1 MKHIFRPVCRYAAL
15 IVVSILFCFS
25 LTVVAQTEDP
35 DTLKARAEVLIDAQK
50 FTEALPLYEKLT
62 VQFPKD
68 SLVFRNFGFALLGQ
82 AANTEDSETRRQ
94 LRIRARDTFTIAR
107 DLGDRS
113 LLVVGLIEGL
123 PPDGRD
129 GQGYSDNTAANK
141 AMQKGEA
148 LFSSG
153 QMADAFKAYQEAL
166 ALDPRCY
173 YAALFSGDVKL
184 QTKNFD
190 EAETWYQ
197 RAINIDPYKETAY
210 RYSATPLMKQG
221 KTDAARDRYVEA
233 FITSPYD
240 NLAISGLV
248 QWGQATKTPLGH
260 PKIDVPEVTTGP
272 DGKKHT
278 TINISP
284 GEEDGSTAWIAYSA
298 TRETWEKEKFAKVYP
313 KETQYRHSLAEEAE
327 ALRSVVTMAKSLK
340 PKKLNEQI
348 GLIEKLDK
356 DGVLEAYILLAR
368 PDRGIAQDHHDYLRK
383 DRDKLKLYVTKY
395 VMHVAG

>member
-1 MKHIFRPVCRYAAL
+1 MKHTSRPICRFAAM

-25 LTVVAQTEDP
+25 LTAIAQTEDP
-35 DTLKARAEVLIDAQK
+35 DALKARAAALIDAQK
-50 FTEALPLYEKLT
+50 FTDALPLYEKLV

-82 AANTEDSETRRQ
+82 AANTADGETRKQ
-94 LRIRARDTFTIAR
+94 LRIRARDAFTIAR
-107 DLGDRS
+107 DLGDKS

-148 LFSSG
+148 MFSSG
-153 QMADAFKAYQEAL
+153 QMDDAFKAYQEAL
-166 ALDPRCY
+166 AIDPRCY

-197 RAINIDPYKETAY
+197 RAISIDPYKETAY

-233 FITSPYD
+233 YITSPYD
-240 NLAISGLV
+240 KLAISGLV
-248 QWGQATKTPLGH
+248 QWGQATKTQLGH
-260 PKIDVPEVTTGP
+260 PKIDVPEITIGP
-272 DGKKHT
+272 DGKQKT

-284 GEEDGSTAWIAYSA
+284 GEEDGSLAWMSYAT
-298 TRETWEKEKFAKVYP
+298 TRETWQKEKFAKAYP
-313 KETQYRHSLAEEAE
+313 KEVQYRHSLAEEAD
-327 ALRSVVTMAKSLK
+327 ALRSVVSMAKSLK

-348 GLIEKLDK
+348 AMLEKLDK

-368 PDRGIAQDHHDYLRK
+368 ADNGIAQDHYDYLRK
-383 DRDKLKLYVTKY
+383 NRDKLKLYVTKY
-395 VMHVAG
+395 VMHVT